1 MTNCLQNWY
10 SSSPTS
16 RPGFV
21 SDDYLNAIAAET
33 TTTVLELEAAGMW
46 ERRDGGYLVV
56 ADEMLKIA
64 IDFNEKTDRLEAEC
78 ARRGE
83 HLPSDSDDGSGWV
96 TCSHCT
102 IPLER
107 PDGGPVALPG
117 GGPLGLSAL
126 AGRAQLRSVLPVRP
140 DRPVISAS
148 SMSPCRASA
157 AWPSSAAAPVSLAVA
172 AACSA
177 GVVTVVQSCAGRP
190 GAAAGRWRPAGRRP
204 GARRRRGR
212 AGRVRARP
220 GR

>member
-1 MTNCLQNWY
+1 MRDADALGDDHTTFIQFEGMPALSRAAVQLHTAGIV
-10 SSSPTS
+10 SSIQDG

-21 SDDYLNAIAAET
+21 SDDHLNAIAAET

-83 HLPSDSDDGSGWV
+83 HLPSDGDDGSGWV
-96 TCSHCT
+96 TRSHCT

-117 GGPLGLSAL
+117 GGPLGPGVDLQ
-126 AGRAQLRSVLPVRP
+126 RNRN
-140 DRPVISAS
+140 
-148 SMSPCRASA
+148 
-157 AWPSSAAAPVSLAVA
+157 
-172 AACSA
+172 AC
-177 GVVTVVQSCAGRP
+177 
-190 GAAAGRWRPAGRRP
+190 
-204 GARRRRGR
+204 
-212 AGRVRARP
+212 
-220 GR
+220 